1 MTYYVEIPV
10 DDDSSVLVEVT
21 HQVTGVAP
29 AGRPREVV
37 ARLSETFG
45 EAFDRFHRLAQSA
58 AARARDAG
66 GADRVAIEF
75 GLKVAAKGGFVVA
88 ETTGEA
94 HMKVTFEWNR
104 HTGPRP
110 GTAEPDEGAPDGST
124 AEPDHSPDPSAGPD
138 PSALAG

>member
-10 DDDSSVLVEVT
+10 DDESTVLVEVT

-29 AGRPREVV
+29 AGRSRAVV
-37 ARLSETFG
+37 TRLSETFG

-58 AARARDAG
+58 AAQARDAG

-104 HTGPRP
+104 GTPTATAAEADQGPAEERN
-110 GTAEPDEGAPDGST
+110 AEPDSASTDPTGPGS
-124 AEPDHSPDPSAGPD
+124 AD
-138 PSALAG
+138 

>member
-1 MTYYVEIPV
+1 MTFYVEIPV
-10 DDDSSVLVEVT
+10 DDDSTVLVEVT

-58 AARARDAG
+58 AARAHDAG

-94 HMKVTFEWNR
+94 HMKVIFEWNR
-104 HTGPRP
+104 RTEPTPGP
-110 GTAEPDEGAPDGST
+110 TEPDQGTPEDRPAD
-124 AEPDHSPDPSAGPD
+124 PDHAPETSADTGSPTAAG
-138 PSALAG
+138 

>member
-10 DDDSSVLVEVT
+10 DDDSTVLVEVT

-37 ARLSETFG
+37 TRLTETFG
-45 EAFDRFHRLAQSA
+45 EAFDRFHRLARSA
-58 AARARDAG
+58 AAQARDAG

-104 HTGPRP
+104 AAAPAPVRSESEQSGAGEGSPERESPSTEASPSGPTG
-110 GTAEPDEGAPDGST
+110 
-124 AEPDHSPDPSAGPD
+124 
-138 PSALAG
+138 

>member
-10 DDDSSVLVEVT
+10 DDDSTVLVEVT

-104 HTGPRP
+104 RAAPVP
-110 GTAEPDEGAPDGST
+110 GTAEPDQGAPEEQAAD
-124 AEPDHSPDPSAGPD
+124 PDHMSDRSAVADPSTTAG
-138 PSALAG
+138 

>member
-1 MTYYVEIPV
+1 MQIPV
-10 DDDSSVLVEVT
+10 DDHSTVLVEVT

-29 AGRPREVV
+29 AGRSREVV

-104 HTGPRP
+104 
-110 GTAEPDEGAPDGST
+110 GTAPTPTTADPDGGVAAERNTEPDSGST
-124 AEPDHSPDPSAGPD
+124 DATEPGSTG
-138 PSALAG
+138 

>member
-10 DDDSSVLVEVT
+10 DGDSTVLVEVT

-104 HTGPRP
+104 RAEPVP
-110 GTAEPDEGAPDGST
+110 GTAEPDQGAPEEQAAD
-124 AEPDHSPDPSAGPD
+124 PDHTPDRSAVADPSTTAG
-138 PSALAG
+138 

>member
-10 DDDSSVLVEVT
+10 DDDSTVLVEVT

-104 HTGPRP
+104 R
-110 GTAEPDEGAPDGST
+110 AEPTPAEADPQQGGTEERAT
-124 AEPDHSPDPSAGPD
+124 EPDHTSDPDSSTTAG
-138 PSALAG
+138 

>member
-10 DDDSSVLVEVT
+10 DDESTVLVEVT

-29 AGRPREVV
+29 AGRSREVV
-37 ARLSETFG
+37 TRLSETFG

-58 AARARDAG
+58 AAQARDAG

-104 HTGPRP
+104 
-110 GTAEPDEGAPDGST
+110 GTPNPTAAEADQDPAEERNAEPDSASTDPTGPGS
-124 AEPDHSPDPSAGPD
+124 AD
-138 PSALAG
+138 